1 MTSATNDPAV
11 LHAPYRLA
19 DFPVLAS
26 LAQGSTE
33 ATKLDG
39 RACYHLYTE
48 AAVTLDA
55 AHLPAHELAFM
66 RKLGVEPRGGES
78 LVAITNE
85 SGHLTARLS
94 DGRVLRHQDALS
106 LADLLLAEGVAA
118 DDVRTPDWRVGEP
131 SVSNGERIAILCR
144 LRQGGQGPS

>member
-1 MTSATNDPAV
+1 MTDPAV
-11 LHAPYRLA
+11 MHALYRLA

-26 LAQGSTE
+26 LAQGRTE

-39 RACYHLYTE
+39 RACCHLYTD
-48 AAVTLDA
+48 AVATLDA

-66 RKLGVEPRGGES
+66 RALGVEPRGVES
-78 LVAITNE
+78 LVTITNDG
-85 SGHLTARLS
+85 GHLTARLS
-94 DGRVLRHQDALS
+94 GGRVLRHQDALS

-144 LRQGGQGPS
+144 LRQGEQGPS